1 MFKDLASKIIVIL
14 TLVSLVG
21 APYFYASEPNT
32 VYASELSIAEDQK
45 KVLEAELAKLEAE
58 IAQKTAELN
67 SQKGQSASIS
77 GDIKV
82 LTTQIEKAKLNI
94 KAKNLVISK
103 LTSEIN
109 EKNNTI
115 TNLDDK
121 LFKTKESLAQLIRKT
136 HQIDDANFVHVMLTN
151 ATVSDFYNDVDT
163 FASIQESIK
172 SSVDEIKEVKG
183 ITVNEKEELRKKQDA
198 ELDAKAEIE
207 SAKRK
212 VETSESEKQKLLS
225 ISKNKEKEYQAVLAE
240 RQKKAAQ
247 IRSALFALRDTGAIP
262 FGDALKYAEA
272 ASLKTGVRP
281 AFVLAILTQESNLG
295 KNVGSCYLSDPVTGA
310 GVGANTG
317 TTILNVMKPT
327 RDVTPFLNITKALGR
342 DPYKTRVSC
351 PWTVGYGGAMGPAQ
365 FIPSTWALFQSRI
378 GAAVGKATPDP
389 WNPADAFMASSI
401 YLGDLGANAKTY
413 TAERNAACRY
423 YSGRSCDSASPANSF
438 YGNQVMAKAA
448 TIQETMIDPLQG
460 L

>member
-1 MFKDLASKIIVIL
+1 MFVNLTGLQGLDYGVKTASA
-14 TLVSLVG
+14 T
-21 APYFYASEPNT
+21 
-32 VYASELSIAEDQK
+32 ELSVAEAQK
-45 KVLEAELAKLEAE
+45 KALEAELAQLEAE

-67 SQKGQSASIS
+67 GQKGQSASIS
-77 GDIKV
+77 GDIKI
-82 LTTQIEKAKLNI
+82 LSAQIDKAKLNI
-94 KAKNLVISK
+94 KAKNLTISK
-103 LTSEIN
+103 LSGEIT
-109 EKNNTI
+109 EKNKTI
-115 TNLDDK
+115 STLDDK
-121 LFKTKESLAQLIRKT
+121 LSKTKESLAQLIRKT
-136 HQIDDANFVHVMLTN
+136 HQIDDATFVHVILAD
-151 ATVSDFYNDVDT
+151 ATVSDFYTDIDS
-163 FASIQESIK
+163 FASIQK
-172 SSVDEIKEVKG
+172 SMKISVDEINQVKG
-183 ITVNEKEELRKKQDA
+183 ITQTEKEDLKKKQDQ

-212 VETSESEKQKLLS
+212 VEVSESEKQRLLS
-225 ISKNKEKEYQAVLAE
+225 ISKNKEKEYQTVLAE
-240 RQKKAAQ
+240 RQRKAAQ

-295 KNVGSCYLSDPVTGA
+295 MNVGSCYLSDPVTGA

-317 TTILNVMKPT
+317 TPILNVMKPT
-327 RDVTPFLNITKALGR
+327 RDVTPFLNVTKALGR

-365 FIPSTWALFQSRI
+365 FIPSTWVLFQSRI
-378 GAAVGKATPDP
+378 GAAVGKAVPDP

-401 YLGDLGANAKTY
+401 YLGDLGANAQTY

-438 YGNQVMAKAA
+438 YGNQVMAKAT